1 MNFFDHVGVC
11 NSLSENRCFVGPSFW
26 LDIFTLCGYFT
37 ASCFLIFG
45 PRTYPWLL
53 RKSRDPDN
61 CKVIDPEILSEK
73 EIQKPEEKWRTIVD
87 PGELA
92 EAIREFELE
101 RGISQTDLITSGE
114 MTGNLIPLEAYLTLK
129 HELNGANQKL
139 VQYEEECLQALNRA
153 EKAEAKLR
161 EYTNRYSIDSVSIQ
175 EQNNRGNE
183 IELMGEE
190 KKDESS
196 KSIKVED
203 EQIANNEETN
213 LSINTTQA
221 GSNLK
226 SATADADRKY

>member
-1 MNFFDHVGVC
+1 
-11 NSLSENRCFVGPSFW
+11 
-26 LDIFTLCGYFT
+26 
-37 ASCFLIFG
+37 
-45 PRTYPWLL
+45 
-53 RKSRDPDN
+53 
-61 CKVIDPEILSEK
+61 LSEK

-139 VQYEEECLQALNRA
+139 VQYEEECLQALARA

-161 EYTNRYSIDSVSIQ
+161 EYTNRYSIDSVSVQ

-196 KSIKVED
+196 KSVKFED

-213 LSINTTQA
+213 HSINTTEQH
-221 GSNLK
+221 NC
-226 SATADADRKY
+226 